1 MSVNGIGQNYYQNYA
16 ATTKNTKNINGTGKA
31 DSTYE
36 LSEAEE
42 MEIFKKEFY
51 DELSK
56 ITNHRTVSNVAVNIS
71 EAAFKA
77 MKGDPEYREKILSL
91 IQRDLGASYA
101 PRDCSVLITV
111 GATLDD
117 YRGDSWSVGYD
128 SEFHMRSRNSF
139 YKRMS
144 GKQDRQ
150 KEILEKYLQKRAQ
163 VKKQQQEMFNEKIV
177 NQDQERDRLLQSWN
191 NERQLAKASSAYESN
206 MGYADLQSSLM

>member
-56 ITNHRTVSNVAVNIS
+56 ITNHRTVSNAAVNIS

-91 IQRDLGASYA
+91 IQRNLGASYA

-139 YKRMS
+139 YKRTS

>member
-56 ITNHRTVSNVAVNIS
+56 ITNHRTVSNAAVNIS

-139 YKRMS
+139 YKRTS

-191 NERQLAKASSAYESN
+191 NERRLAKASSAYESN

>member
-56 ITNHRTVSNVAVNIS
+56 ITNHRTVSNAAVNIS

-139 YKRMS
+139 YKRTS

-191 NERQLAKASSAYESN
+191 NERQLAKASSAYEAN
-206 MGYADLQSSLM
+206 MGYADFQSSLM

>member
-1 MSVNGIGQNYYQNYA
+1 MSVNGIEQNYYQNYA

-56 ITNHRTVSNVAVNIS
+56 ITNHRTVSNAAVNIS

-117 YRGDSWSVGYD
+117 YRGDSWSVGCD

-139 YKRMS
+139 YKRTS

-191 NERQLAKASSAYESN
+191 NERQLAKASSAYEAN

>member
-56 ITNHRTVSNVAVNIS
+56 ITNHRTVSNAAVNIS

-139 YKRMS
+139 YKRTS

-150 KEILEKYLQKRAQ
+150 KEILEKYLQKRVQ
-163 VKKQQQEMFNEKIV
+163 VKKQQQEMFNAKIV

-191 NERQLAKASSAYESN
+191 NER
-206 MGYADLQSSLM
+206 

>member
-56 ITNHRTVSNVAVNIS
+56 ITNHRTVSNAAVNIS

-139 YKRMS
+139 YKRTS

>member
-56 ITNHRTVSNVAVNIS
+56 ITNHRTVSNAAVNIS

-91 IQRDLGASYA
+91 IQRDLGTSYA

-139 YKRMS
+139 YKRTS

-191 NERQLAKASSAYESN
+191 NERQLAKASSAYEAN

>member
-56 ITNHRTVSNVAVNIS
+56 ITNHRTVSNAAVNIS

>member
-56 ITNHRTVSNVAVNIS
+56 ITNHRTVSNAAVNIS

-139 YKRMS
+139 YKRTS

-191 NERQLAKASSAYESN
+191 NERQLAKASSAYEAN

>member
-31 DSTYE
+31 DTTYE

-56 ITNHRTVSNVAVNIS
+56 ITNHRTVSNAAVNIS

>member
-51 DELSK
+51 DALSK
-56 ITNHRTVSNVAVNIS
+56 ITNHRTVSNAAVNIS

-91 IQRDLGASYA
+91 IQRDLGVSYA

-117 YRGDSWSVGYD
+117 YRGDSWSVGCD

-139 YKRMS
+139 YKRTS

-191 NERQLAKASSAYESN
+191 NERQLAKASSAYEAN

>member
-56 ITNHRTVSNVAVNIS
+56 ITNHRTVSNAAVNIS

-128 SEFHMRSRNSF
+128 SEFHMRSRNNF
-139 YKRMS
+139 YKRTS

>member
-56 ITNHRTVSNVAVNIS
+56 ITNHRTVSNAAVNIS

-139 YKRMS
+139 YKRTS

-150 KEILEKYLQKRAQ
+150 KEILEKYLQ
-163 VKKQQQEMFNEKIV
+163 KQQQEMFNEKIV